1 MKIAISG
8 LSGCG
13 NSTACNL
20 VSKAL
25 GGMKVVNYT
34 FRNAALDA
42 GLTLAE
48 VHVLA
53 KKFPEIDYALE
64 QKQLNLLER
73 ENNCILGTRLAGW
86 LLEKGFKVWL
96 DAPLEVRAQ
105 RIAQR
110 ENKTLAQAMVE
121 TKKRDAD
128 NRARYIKRYSID
140 LNKHEHF
147 DLVVNAGSL
156 DAEQVAAAIVS
167 AVKHAKPNEL
177 RRNPFP
183 QEIKTTIGRKLNAQH
198 LSTITNENVLKVIQC
213 LQSK

>member
-25 GGMKVVNYT
+25 GGIKVVNYT
-34 FRNAALDA
+34 FRNAGQDA

-48 VHVLA
+48 VHKLA
-53 KKFPEIDYALE
+53 LEFPEIDYALE
-64 QKQLNLLER
+64 EKQLNLLEK
-73 ENNCILGTRLAGW
+73 EKNCILGTRLAGW
-86 LLEKGFKVWL
+86 LLENGFKVWL

-105 RIAQR
+105 RIANR
-110 ENKTLAQAMVE
+110 EGKTLQQALEE

-128 NRARYIKRYSID
+128 NRARYIKRYGID
-140 LNKHEHF
+140 LNEHKHF
-147 DLVVNAGSL
+147 DLVVEAGAL
-156 DAEQVAAAIVS
+156 DAEHVAAAIVS
-167 AVKHAKPNEL
+167 AVKRLKPSEL
-177 RRNPFP
+177 YKNRFP

-198 LSTITNENVLKVIQC
+198 LSAITNENVLKVIQC